1 MERKRHGKVSHRNN
15 QLMSSVD
22 AGPLPLKTSGRESS
36 VPMKLN
42 RRARGTEAEQ
52 LAIVYL
58 ERRGYRIIDVNWRCK
73 SGEIDIVANDGDVWV
88 FVEVRSRTAGL
99 RYGGAAEAIDWRKQR
114 KVRAVAT
121 AYMHRHR
128 LDEVH
133 IRFDA
138 VAITYSTDLGT
149 PPEIEL
155 FQGAF

>member
-22 AGPLPLKTSGRESS
+22 TGTLPLKTSGRESS

>member
-1 MERKRHGKVSHRNN
+1 
-15 QLMSSVD
+15 MSSAD
-22 AGPLPLKTSGRESS
+22 ADTPPLKSGSRKSS

-73 SGEIDIVANDGDVWV
+73 LGEIDIVANDGDVWV